1 MVFAET
7 NCFWIFLGSGTG
19 GGKEKS
25 IEKEDTLIIPVQV
38 SGEVSKVI
46 KACVITVR
54 VFVVVRASV
63 LRSLSF
69 LNHLSLYQEI
79 TVCCP
84 PQHFLVCVCFG
95 PLSVFMPV
103 CNAEMGCGFPDCVRL
118 WRWMAVG
125 GGGM

>member
-7 NCFWIFLGSGTG
+7 NCFWIFPGSGTG

-38 SGEVSKVI
+38 SGEISKVI

-63 LRSLSF
+63 LRSL
-69 LNHLSLYQEI
+69 YQEI

-84 PQHFLVCVCFG
+84 PQHILVCVCALG
-95 PLSVFMPV
+95 L
-103 CNAEMGCGFPDCVRL
+103 
-118 WRWMAVG
+118 
-125 GGGM
+125 